1 MEIPKLRLAVLEPKT
16 GPPRSVRGDGDYVVY
31 WMLAQRR
38 TRYNFG
44 LQHAAARAKE
54 LGKPLLVVEALSCSY
69 RWASDR
75 HHAFAIEGMR
85 ANQAALAQLN
95 VAYFP
100 YVETAQDQGKG
111 LHAALASRA
120 CLYVTDH
127 WPCFHMP
134 KWATLVADE
143 IDVPMES
150 VDSCGILP
158 LRAAGKPFARAHDFR
173 RHVHRTA
180 FDALQAIPLKDPLQD
195 LPAACHASAE
205 DLVTASVQERWP
217 AAHLDAVDLAAL
229 PIDHDVTPVPSRP
242 GGQDEARRVMAR
254 FIDERLG
261 NYLNRNQPEADA
273 ASGLSPWLHWGHISP
288 HEVLLAVADKEG
300 WDPSSIEGQKA
311 TGKREGWWGMSEAAE
326 GFMDE
331 LVTWRE
337 VCFNTCEERPRDYGK
352 YESLPEFA
360 KKTLAEHAADR
371 RPSVYSLEEFEA
383 ASTHDQLWNAA
394 QNQLRR
400 EGIIHNYLRMLW
412 GKKILHW
419 TESPQEAHRIMV
431 ELNNKYGLDGRDP
444 NSWGGIMWVLGRY
457 DRAWGPEREIFGKVR
472 YMTSDNTARKVR
484 VKKYVAE
491 YAGEGRDSGSLF

>member
-1 MEIPKLRLAVLEPKT
+1 MEVPSSRLSVLVPAD
-16 GPPRSVRGDGDYVVY
+16 GPERSVRADGDYVVY

-44 LQHAAARAKE
+44 LQHAAMRARE

-69 RWASDR
+69 RWAGDR

-85 ANQAALAQLN
+85 ANQAALAEQG

-100 YVETAQDQGKG
+100 YVEPAPDEGKG
-111 LHAALASRA
+111 LHGALAARA

-134 KWATLVADE
+134 KWAALVAEE
-143 IDVPMES
+143 IDVPMET

-158 LRAAGKPFARAHDFR
+158 VRSAQKAFARAHDFR

-180 FDALQAIPLKDPLQD
+180 FESLQAVPLEEPLE
-195 LPAACHASAE
+195 LLAE
-205 DLVTASVQERWP
+205 DSSHSAGKLLPSAVEDRWP
-217 AAHLDAVDLAAL
+217 ATDLGAVDLGAL
-229 PIDHDVTPVPSRP
+229 PIDHDVAPVASSP
-242 GGQDEARRVMAR
+242 GGQDEARKVLAR
-254 FIDERLG
+254 FIDSRLE
-261 NYLNRNQPEADA
+261 NYLSRNQPEAEA

-300 WDPSSIEGQKA
+300 WDPSAIEGQKA
-311 TGKREGWWGMSEAAE
+311 TGKREGWWGMSAPAE

-337 VCFNTCEERPRDYGK
+337 VCFNTCQERPKDYGK
-352 YESLPEFA
+352 YDALPEFA
-360 KKTLAEHAADR
+360 KKTLEEHAKDR
-371 RPSVYSLEEFEA
+371 RPSVYSLEEFES
-383 ASTHDQLWNAA
+383 ASTHDPLWNAA

-419 TESPQEAHRIMV
+419 TESPREAHRIMV
-431 ELNNKYGLDGRDP
+431 ELNNKYCLDGRDP

-484 VKKYVAE
+484 VKNYVAE
-491 YAGEGRDSGSLF
+491 YSGNGQGSGSLF